1 MDYLI
6 YVLLLLVVIY
16 ISSLISYIFGNLVK
30 NYNHKSHHLNPV
42 SIIIAVK
49 NGEQSLPNILND
61 LNNQNYD
68 GESEY
73 IIVDDQSTDKTPDI
87 IREYSKKND
96 KFIYVSSREG
106 NQELI
111 FKKRALD
118 AGIQK
123 SKHDILI
130 FTDVDCRV
138 KKGWVK
144 SMALCFQNQVD
155 YVVGVS
161 EISSPKNLISRFQK
175 IDLMMMMTAGR
186 AACNLEKPIAS
197 TGQNQAYKK
206 YLYYKNEGFIKIKDS
221 IQGDDSLF
229 MQLCV
234 KNDAY
239 IKFNDDI
246 NSFVESRIETNLN
259 TFIKQRIRWAADAK
273 VMWRYNKEFFIIL
286 LATFFTNLILLLSPI
301 IFIFIDNSFLKIIYI
316 LFFTKF
322 ILEFSI
328 YIIGNI
334 KLQNKFN
341 ALSFIIWYILEI
353 PYVVIAGIGSF
364 FMKNIKWRGQLFNK

>member
-6 YVLLLLVVIY
+6 YILLLLVVIY

-87 IREYSKKND
+87 IREYSKKNH
-96 KFIYVSSREG
+96 KFIYVSSKEG
-106 NQELI
+106 NQELS

-206 YLYYKNEGFIKIKDS
+206 YLYYKNDGFIKIKDS

-229 MQLCV
+229 MQLCI
-234 KNDAY
+234 KNSAY

-286 LATFFTNLILLLSPI
+286 LSTFCTNLILLLSPI

-328 YIIGNI
+328 YIIGNF

-364 FMKNIKWRGQLFNK
+364 FIKNIKWRGQLFNK

>member
-6 YVLLLLVVIY
+6 YILLLLVVIY

-30 NYNHKSHHLNPV
+30 IYNHKSHHLNPV

-87 IREYSKKND
+87 IREYSKKNY

-234 KNDAY
+234 NNDAY

-301 IFIFIDNSFLKIIYI
+301 ILIFIDNSFLKIIYI

-328 YIIGNI
+328 YIIGNF

-364 FMKNIKWRGQLFNK
+364 FTKNIKWRWQLFNK

>member
-6 YVLLLLVVIY
+6 YILLLLVVIY

-30 NYNHKSHHLNPV
+30 IYNHKSHHLNPV

-301 IFIFIDNSFLKIIYI
+301 IFIFIDNSFLKITYI
-316 LFFTKF
+316 LFFIKF
-322 ILEFSI
+322 IFEFSI
-328 YIIGNI
+328 YIIGNL
-334 KLQNKFN
+334 KLKNKFN

>member
-1 MDYLI
+1 MNYLI
-6 YVLLLLVVIY
+6 YILLLLIVLY
-16 ISSLISYIFGNLVK
+16 IGSLVSYILGNLIK
-30 NYNHKSHHLNPV
+30 NNTHQSHHLNPV

-61 LNNQNYD
+61 LNQQNYD

-73 IIVDDQSTDKTPDI
+73 IIVDDQSTDKTSDI
-87 IREYSKKND
+87 IREYSKKNQ
-96 KFIYVSSREG
+96 KFIYVSSKEG
-106 NQELI
+106 NQKLT

-123 SKHDILI
+123 SKYDILI
-130 FTDVDCRV
+130 FTDVDCRL

-161 EISSPKNLISRFQK
+161 EISKPENLISRFQK
-175 IDLMMMMTAGR
+175 IDLLMMMTAGR
-186 AACNLEKPIAS
+186 AACNLKKPIAS

-206 YLYYKNEGFIKIKDS
+206 YLYYKNEGFTKIKDS

-234 KNDAY
+234 KNDAD

-286 LATFFTNLILLLSPI
+286 LSTFCTNLILLLSPI

-316 LFFTKF
+316 LFFMKF
-322 ILEFSI
+322 IFEVSI

-334 KLQNKFN
+334 KLKNKFN
-341 ALSFIIWYILEI
+341 ALNFIIWYILNI

-364 FMKNIKWRGQLFNK
+364 FMKKMKWRGQLFNK

>member
-6 YVLLLLVVIY
+6 YILLLLVVIY

-206 YLYYKNEGFIKIKDS
+206 YLYYKNDGFIKIKDS

-229 MQLCV
+229 MQLCI
-234 KNDAY
+234 KNSAY

-286 LATFFTNLILLLSPI
+286 LATFCTNLILLLSPI
-301 IFIFIDNSFLKIIYI
+301 ILIFIDNSFLKIIYI

-328 YIIGNI
+328 YIIGNF